1 MYNISINKNT
11 IEHCP
16 CITIKKKHPEFGL
29 YIFNDNL
36 TLTHIYE
43 DVKRIFAYVVERF
56 IDLSL

>member
-16 CITIKKKHPEFGL
+16 CITIKKHPEFGL